1 MNINM
6 FFDGVVIFKLP
17 RKPEQR
23 DKINL
28 PLQLVRV
35 IIFNKNIY
43 IVIVL

>member
-17 RKPEQR
+17 RKPKQR
-23 DKINL
+23 DQINL
-28 PLQLVRV
+28 PLKLVKV

-43 IVIVL
+43 IL